1 MKFREGRFKVRESL
15 LLSLGII
22 ALGFGFESF
31 WVKPNA
37 KKLQELNEKTEA
49 ARKKIEDTQ
58 ALIIKVKN
66 RAPASVPVKDED
78 HTTKSMLERY
88 MGSNDRFSKVVMGI
102 VTGSKEGAFSVSKIS
117 AERSVKIGS
126 YTQTLYELDAES
138 SFLSIGKFL
147 ETLEDSPLLTEV
159 DSIEISRIEQ
169 EMKRC
174 SAKIR
179 LFGYVGEGK

>member
-1 MKFREGRFKVRESL
+1 MKFREGKFKVRESL
-15 LLSLGII
+15 MISIAIL
-22 ALGFGFESF
+22 ALGFGFEKF

-37 KKLQELNEKTEA
+37 KRLEELNEKTEA
-49 ARKKIEDTQ
+49 AKKKIDDTQ
-58 ALIIKVKN
+58 SLIVKVKN
-66 RAPASVPVKDED
+66 RAPASIPVSDEE
-78 HTTKSMLERY
+78 HSTKSMLERY

-102 VTGSKEGAFSVSKIS
+102 VSGSKEGAFTVSKIS
-117 AERSVKIGS
+117 AERTLKVGS
-126 YTQTLYELDAES
+126 YTQTLYEVDAES

-159 DSIEISRIEQ
+159 DSIEITRIEQ

-174 SAKIR
+174 TAKIK